1 MAKLILKAYYKMRV
15 IFFTIFTLFMTVA
28 PGYSVNWEFVTSE
41 KTDDGIDISYFIDA
55 DEIKIRNEIR
65 SYTEK
70 RVYTKGKSAKN
81 IGMVQITGYYDCANG
96 NNVNGS
102 IAFLSPEGKYLK
114 GYLLTG
120 DDYMWQNI
128 SPGPSSLIYDYVC
141 RFNNP

>member
-1 MAKLILKAYYKMRV
+1 MAKLVLQAYYKMNL
-15 IFFTIFTLFMTVA
+15 IFFTFTLLISVI
-28 PGYSVNWEFVTSE
+28 PGYSVNWEFVISSKTS
-41 KTDDGIDISYFIDA
+41 DGIDISYFIDR
-55 DEIKIRNEIR
+55 DEIKIMNEIR

-70 RVYTKGKSAKN
+70 RVYTRGKSSQN

-114 GYLLTG
+114 RYLLTG

-128 SPGPSSLIYDYVC
+128 RPGPNSFMYDYVC